1 MGAVITRKDAA
12 RGPGFPRFRWFLD
25 MHGAPCLH
33 AAMSKL
39 AAREAKPVRRVSQ
52 QRIRLELAPAIVD
65 APEIRD
71 VADPSGAIEIEV
83 EAATAAMPVRRRGIG
98 VWLAAAEVVTMAAG
112 GLAVAAMLWTGFD
125 EARRDERV
133 LPGVKLAG
141 QDIGGRTAQELP
153 AVAEAAAMA
162 GLDRRLVLAAPG
174 VEVTTT
180 ARELGAVPS
189 PEAAIMAALKVGR
202 SGDLLTDLRARA
214 RAQRGELDLAVG
226 HRFTEQ
232 EALDR
237 LLALAPE
244 VERPSLPTRF
254 DMENRRIL
262 PAQRGIRLSAF
273 DSLSAVAVGLA
284 AGSDR
289 IDLVVAAAPAVEDP
303 LASLASGLDISA
315 VLASFS
321 TPYSMEPSYADRAAN
336 LKVGAA
342 ALDGHVLLP
351 GEVMSF
357 NAVVGART
365 DTAGFRYAGG
375 IADGEL
381 IDTVGGGICQ
391 ISSTLYGAAFFA
403 GLELAHSR
411 PHSRPSS
418 YVDMGLD
425 STVVFGSVDM
435 KLKNPFDF
443 PVVLHTSVSAGKVK
457 IEVLGRQRVYDE
469 VAFERQVKE
478 VLPHSTIVRD
488 DARLHSGA
496 EAVSQRGMRG
506 FKVVRTRKLY
516 RAGEQVDTQSWD
528 LLYPPTTHIVRRGN
542 NPRGEWP
549 DSKPLPPLRDPAREL
564 RIVQ

>member
-1 MGAVITRKDAA
+1 
-12 RGPGFPRFRWFLD
+12 
-25 MHGAPCLH
+25 
-33 AAMSKL
+33 MSKL
-39 AAREAKPVRRVSQ
+39 AAREAKPVRRASQ
-52 QRIRLELAPAIVD
+52 QRMRLEVAPAIVD
-65 APEIRD
+65 APELEAPRPETASQPALQALPRRSRIP
-71 VADPSGAIEIEV
+71 ALL
-83 EAATAAMPVRRRGIG
+83 AATESLAMAV
-98 VWLAAAEVVTMAAG
+98 G
-112 GLAVAAMLWTGFD
+112 GLAVAAMLWTGWKTAD
-125 EARRDERV
+125 SDERV
-133 LPGVKLAG
+133 IPGVRLAG
-141 QDIGGRTAQELP
+141 QEIGGLDAEELP
-153 AVAEAAAMA
+153 AIAEAAASA
-162 GLDRRLVLAAPG
+162 GLDRRLVLVAPG
-174 VEVTTT
+174 VEVVTS

-189 PEAAIMAALKVGR
+189 PEAAMAAALQVGR

-226 HRFTEQ
+226 YRFRE
-232 EALDR
+232 EDALAR

-254 DMENRRIL
+254 DMEHRQIL

-284 AGSDR
+284 SGAER
-289 IDLVVAAAPAVEDP
+289 IELVVAPGPEVADP
-303 LASLASGLDISA
+303 LGSLAAGLDISA

-321 TPYSMEPSYADRAAN
+321 TPYSSEPNYADRAAN
-336 LKVGAA
+336 LKIGAA
-342 ALDGHVLLP
+342 ALDGYVLMP
-351 GEVMSF
+351 GQVMSF
-357 NAVVGART
+357 NAVVGDRT
-365 DTAGFRYAGG
+365 DVAGFRYAPG

-403 GLELAHSR
+403 GLELVHSR

-443 PVVLHTSVSAGKVK
+443 PVVLHTRVNAGKVMV
-457 IEVLGRQRVYDE
+457 EVLGKQRPYDE
-469 VAFERQVKE
+469 VAFERHVKE

-488 DARLHSGA
+488 DSKLHSGA
-496 EAVSQRGMRG
+496 ETVSQRGMRG
-506 FKVVRTRKLY
+506 FKVVRSRKLY
-516 RAGEQVDTQSWD
+516 KAGELVDTQSWD
-528 LLYPPTTHIVRRGN
+528 LFYPPTTHIVRRGS

-549 DSKPLPPLRDPAREL
+549 EKKALPPLRDPAREL

>member
-1 MGAVITRKDAA
+1 M
-12 RGPGFPRFRWFLD
+12 
-25 MHGAPCLH
+25 
-33 AAMSKL
+33 
-39 AAREAKPVRRVSQ
+39 
-52 QRIRLELAPAIVD
+52 IVD
-65 APEIRD
+65 APEPMAPGPETAPQTV
-71 VADPSGAIEIEV
+71 VAALP
-83 EAATAAMPVRRRGIG
+83 RRRRLPAL
-98 VWLAAAEVVTMAAG
+98 LAASESLAMAVG
-112 GLAVAAMLWTGFD
+112 GLAVAAMLWTGWEQTHD
-125 EARRDERV
+125 DARV
-133 LPGVKLAG
+133 IPGVRLAG
-141 QDIGGRTAQELP
+141 QEIGGLSADELP
-153 AVAEAAAMA
+153 AVAEAAASA
-162 GLDRRLVLAAPG
+162 GLDRKLVLAAPG
-174 VEVTTT
+174 VEVVTT

-189 PEAAIMAALKVGR
+189 PEAAMAAALQVGR
-202 SGDLLTDLRARA
+202 SGDLLTDLRART

-226 HRFTEQ
+226 YRFHE
-232 EALDR
+232 EDALAK

-254 DMENRRIL
+254 DMEHRQIL

-284 AGSDR
+284 SGSER
-289 IDLVVAAAPAVEDP
+289 IELVVAPGPEVPDP
-303 LASLASGLDISA
+303 LGSLAAGLDIST

-321 TPYSMEPSYADRAAN
+321 TPYSTEPNYADRASN
-336 LKVGAA
+336 LKIGAA
-342 ALDGHVLLP
+342 ALDGYVLMP
-351 GEVMSF
+351 GQVMSF
-357 NAVVGART
+357 NAVVGDRT
-365 DTAGFRYAGG
+365 DVAGFRYAPG

-403 GLELAHSR
+403 GLELVHSR

-443 PVVLHTSVSAGKVK
+443 PVVLHTRVSAGKVVV
-457 IEVLGRQRVYDE
+457 EVLGKRKVYDE

-488 DARLHSGA
+488 DSRLRSGA

-516 RAGEQVDTQSWD
+516 KDGALVDTQAWD
-528 LLYPPTTHIVRRGN
+528 LFYPPTTHIVRRGT

-549 DSKPLPPLRDPAREL
+549 EKKALPPLRDPAREL
-564 RIVQ
+564 RVVQ

>member
-1 MGAVITRKDAA
+1 
-12 RGPGFPRFRWFLD
+12 
-25 MHGAPCLH
+25 
-33 AAMSKL
+33 MSKL

-65 APEIRD
+65 APA
-71 VADPSGAIEIEV
+71 VGAPAAETIAPAAESL
-83 EAATAAMPVRRRGIG
+83 AATQVASTARRGRG
-98 VWLAAAEVVTMAAG
+98 LGTFLAAAEAVVMAAG
-112 GLAVAAMLWTGFD
+112 GLAVAAMLWTGLD
-125 EARRDERV
+125 EARGDPRV

-141 QDIGGRTAQELP
+141 QDIGGRTAGELP
-153 AVAEAAAMA
+153 VLAEAAAMA
-162 GLDRRLVLAAPG
+162 SLDRKLVLAAPG

-189 PEAAIMAALKVGR
+189 PEAAIAAALQVGR

-214 RAQRGELDLAVG
+214 RAQRGEVDLAVG

-232 EALDR
+232 EALGR
-237 LLALAPE
+237 LLALAPS

-262 PAQRGIRLSAF
+262 PARRGIRLSAF

-284 AGSDR
+284 AGADR
-289 IDLVVAAAPAVEDP
+289 IDLVVAPAPAVDDP
-303 LASLASGLDISA
+303 LASLATGLEIGA
-315 VLASFS
+315 VLSSFS
-321 TPYSMEPSYADRAAN
+321 TPYSTEPNYADRAAN

-342 ALDGHVLLP
+342 ALDGHVLMP

-357 NAVVGART
+357 NAVVGDRT
-365 DTAGFRYAGG
+365 DTAGFRYAPG

-403 GLELAHSR
+403 GLELSHSR

-457 IEVLGRQRVYDE
+457 IEVLGKQRVFDE

-478 VLPHSTIVRD
+478 VLPHSTIVRG
-488 DARLHSGA
+488 DARLHTGA
-496 EAVSQRGMRG
+496 ETVSQRGMRG

-516 RAGEQVDTQSWD
+516 KAGEIVDTQSWD
-528 LLYPPTTHIVRRGN
+528 LFYPPTTHIVRRGN

-549 DSKPLPPLRDPAREL
+549 ESKPLSPLRDPAREL